1 MYIAR
6 VGAHTG
12 DQSSPKGPLKSV
24 GAGAER
30 WPPGRSQPRTPSKLQ
45 SPWAPVGEQVSILA
59 QEVRLGTRRGPGSRK
74 EQAGTWPAL
83 EIPSEMP
90 SALITSRGHVELR
103 AGEEGERR
111 LQVPTLAPSTC
122 GPVSLEF
129 RFCYRLNC
137 APPTRHPKNS
147 EAEVLTPNLSAG
159 SVCNGVSAGG
169 VS

>member
-1 MYIAR
+1 M
-6 VGAHTG
+6 
-12 DQSSPKGPLKSV
+12 
-24 GAGAER
+24 
-30 WPPGRSQPRTPSKLQ
+30 
-45 SPWAPVGEQVSILA
+45 GEQVNILA
-59 QEVRLGTRRGPGSRK
+59 QKVRLGTRRGPGSRK

-83 EIPSEMP
+83 EIPIEIP
-90 SALITSRGHVELR
+90 SALIITSWGHVELR
-103 AGEEGERR
+103 AGEEGKRR

-147 EAEVLTPNLSAG
+147 EAEVLTLNLREG
-159 SVCNGVSAGG
+159 SVCNGVSVGG